1 MSYAAKHHAA
11 VRGGHPSFTLNP
23 SQLNPNAP
31 LGGSKKA
38 ASPESE
44 IVTMRLKFAGICLK
58 AKHRAL
64 DSKLSLV
71 LRDLDIEDV
80 ILSGLSGGSE
90 AGESLLI
97 YI

>member
-1 MSYAAKHHAA
+1 
-11 VRGGHPSFTLNP
+11 
-23 SQLNPNAP
+23 
-31 LGGSKKA
+31 
-38 ASPESE
+38 
-44 IVTMRLKFAGICLK
+44 MRLKFAGICLK